1 MGERIDKKELI
12 QIIAKKM
19 NENEETAELWLDTI
33 LDSMYETFKSGK
45 GLTLKGFGG
54 FYLDRRR
61 NSTVFKFN
69 PSQKLKK
76 LLGWS
81 SSYKGKL

>member
-1 MGERIDKKELI
+1 MSSSISKKEITNKL
-12 QIIAKKM
+12 ALKM
-19 NENEETAELWLDTI
+19 NTDEKTASQWLDGVTET
-33 LDSMYETFKSGK
+33 LYETFKEGH
-45 GLTLKGFGG
+45 GVTLTGFGS

-61 NSTVFKFN
+61 GSTAFRFN

-76 LLGWS
+76 LFGWT

>member
-1 MGERIDKKELI
+1 MGNSISKKEFINRL
-12 QIIAKKM
+12 ALKM
-19 NENEETAELWLDTI
+19 NADEKTAKIWVDGVTETLF
-33 LDSMYETFKSGK
+33 ETFKEGH
-45 GLTLKGFGG
+45 GVTLTGFGG
-54 FYLDRRR
+54 FYLDRRG